1 MSDDHQRLKL
11 CPFCE
16 GRLDFE
22 LTECIYCGA
31 ALLHEKKSS
40 AARDQDYTEENLA
53 HFYAPP
59 YQGNGASESSYFKEE
74 PSEEE
79 RKVYSYNEHARG
91 SETAIGREALAHD
104 NREEKSSSS
113 LFSLLL
119 LSIGGQIF
127 TLGWLLFFFSEG
139 GLLQLEWKARFWFAY
154 ILLSLPFFYLGW
166 KKLTQDE

>member
-1 MSDDHQRLKL
+1 MPMSDDHQRLKL

-40 AARDQDYTEENLA
+40 ARTDQDYTEENLA

-59 YQGNGASESSYFKEE
+59 YQGNGASASSYFKEE
-74 PSEEE
+74 PPEQEE
-79 RKVYSYNEHARG
+79 RKVYSYNQDARG
-91 SETAIGREALAHD
+91 SEAAMSREAIAHD
-104 NREEKSSSS
+104 NSEEKSSSS

-139 GLLQLEWKARFWFAY
+139 GLLHL
-154 ILLSLPFFYLGW
+154 
-166 KKLTQDE
+166 